1 MLTKLTLTNSY
12 RIFKNSSNHQK
23 TELSDFHK
31 MTVSVMKTHY
41 QKQERKIITETYDYI
56 PLLRKHYMFHY

>member
-31 MTVSVMKTHY
+31 KTVIVMKT
-41 QKQERKIITETYDYI
+41 QKQERKIITETYHYI